1 MTVTAKVFSLQGKGL
16 KLDTRADIDPY
27 LHGVDPTRIEEI
39 HLGGN
44 TLGIEAAEAVAD
56 FLKKT
61 EVLKVCSATHLCYGM
76 LTHLVP
82 SIDCRSRRYLHWSS
96 NH

>member
-61 EVLKVCSATHLCYGM
+61 EVLKVCSATL
-76 LTHLVP
+76 
-82 SIDCRSRRYLHWSS
+82 
-96 NH
+96 